1 MPTAHVN
8 VKLSLSNIPVRQTKM
23 VSIARICE
31 KLVEKK
37 PFLQEALSSGI
48 INYGALAD
56 VIQEDVQ
63 KEFGKPV
70 KHAAVMM
77 ALRRLQDKLQTMPIS
92 HPKFSSDSDMAIKSD
107 LFEVT
112 LVRHPGTYKNIDKF
126 YALADPVSG
135 DFLTVTSGTHEITI
149 IASKKYK
156 LQFMKLVKER
166 DVLIVIDDLSALTV
180 KLPKKGTEMPGIF
193 YLITRALTWE
203 NINIV
208 EIVSTYTENTLI
220 LRNKDVARAYEILQ
234 GTIKEHS

>member
-1 MPTAHVN
+1 
-8 VKLSLSNIPVRQTKM
+8 M

-31 KLVEKK
+31 KLIEKK

-56 VIQEDVQ
+56 IMHDDVE
-63 KEFGKPV
+63 KEYGKKV

-77 ALRRLQDKLQTMPIS
+77 ALRRLQEKIGKMPIS
-92 HPKFSSDSDMAIKSD
+92 HPKFSTDSDIAIKSD
-107 LFEVT
+107 LFEMT
-112 LVRHPGTYKNIDKF
+112 IVRHPGTYKDINKF
-126 YALADPVSG
+126 YDLVDPISG

-156 LQFMKLVKER
+156 KPFMKLVKER
-166 DVLIVIDDLSALTV
+166 DLLIQIDDISSLTV

-203 NINIV
+203 NINII

-220 LRNKDVARAYEILQ
+220 LKNKDVARAYEILQ
-234 GTIKEHS
+234 GTIREHS

>member
-1 MPTAHVN
+1 
-8 VKLSLSNIPVRQTKM
+8 M

-31 KLVEKK
+31 KLIEKK

-56 VIQEDVQ
+56 LMMKDV
-63 KEFGKPV
+63 EAEYGKPV

-77 ALRRLQDKLQTMPIS
+77 ALRRLEEKIGKMPIS
-92 HPKFSSDSDMAIKSD
+92 YPKFSTDSDMTIKSD
-107 LFEVT
+107 LFEMT
-112 LVRHPGTYKNIDKF
+112 IVRHPGTYKDIHKF
-126 YALADPVSG
+126 YEYVDPVSG

-156 LQFMKLVKER
+156 KTFLKLVKPR
-166 DVLIVIDDLSALTV
+166 DLLMVVDDLAALTI
-180 KLPKKGTEMPGIF
+180 KLPKDGIEMPGIF

-208 EIVSTYTENTLI
+208 EIVSTFTEDTLF
-220 LRNKDVARAYEILQ
+220 LKNKDVARAYGILQ
-234 GTIKEHS
+234 RTIREHS